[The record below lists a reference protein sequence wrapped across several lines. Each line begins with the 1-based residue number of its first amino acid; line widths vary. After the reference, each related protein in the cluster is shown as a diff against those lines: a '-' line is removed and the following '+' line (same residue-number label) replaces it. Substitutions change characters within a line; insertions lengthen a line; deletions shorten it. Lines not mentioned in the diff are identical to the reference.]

1 MLGIEGQK
9 ALERESWDERDEE
22 KEGALSNQ
30 KRRPPRPPS
39 FPSFSNSLFSF
50 FLSPTPHLEAQVV
63 PSGVDLARPLHGL
76 ALDKVDPQAV
86 AEEPVAFFWEEE
98 GKSGG
103 SRKG

>member
-1 MLGIEGQK
+1 MK
-9 ALERESWDERDEE
+9 RKRARSRT
-22 KEGALSNQ
+22 KSGAPLVL
-30 KRRPPRPPS
+30 P
-39 FPSFSNSLFSF
+39 LFL
-50 FLSPTPHLEAQVV
+50 LSPTPHLEAQVV